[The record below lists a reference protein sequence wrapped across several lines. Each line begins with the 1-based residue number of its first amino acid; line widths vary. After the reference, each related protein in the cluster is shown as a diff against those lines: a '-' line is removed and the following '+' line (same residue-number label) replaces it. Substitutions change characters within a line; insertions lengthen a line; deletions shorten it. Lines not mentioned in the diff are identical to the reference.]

1 MQGSSLWRP
10 TAGLAALRLRA
21 DLCRALR
28 EFFHAR
34 GVLEVETPMLS
45 AAANTDPNIRSF
57 SLDYSGPLAG
67 ANRQRFLRTSPEFPL
82 KRLLCA
88 GVGDCY
94 ELGRVFRDGEAG
106 GRHNPEFTMLEW
118 YRLGF
123 DHHRLMDEVAELLQ
137 AAFALVGRTL
147 AMRRLSY
154 RELFIECLAL
164 DPATAAIAELKLP
177 LQAFGIEASE
187 LQRDDWL
194 DLLLSLCIEPQLDP
208 ATLYLVHDFPPTQ
221 CALARLAGEGVDM
234 HACRFEAYVG
244 GVELANGY
252 WELTDSAEQ
261 RRRFDSDNA
270 RRRLRGDHALPM
282 DLLLLDAIDAGL
294 PDCAGVAMGL
304 DRLLMVLSQA
314 ASIDEVLAFPTARA

>member
-1 MQGSSLWRP
+1 MSADRPWRP
-10 TAGLAALRLRA
+10 SAAPEALRLRA
-21 DLCRALR
+21 RLYRVVR
-28 EFFHAR
+28 EFFSER
-34 GVLEVETPMLS
+34 SVLEVETPILS

-57 SLDYSGPLAG
+57 SLEYSGPLAG
-67 ANRQRFLRTSPEFPL
+67 ASRERFLRTSPEFPL
-82 KRLLCA
+82 KRLLA
-88 GVGDCY
+88 SGLGDCY

-123 DHHRLMDEVAELLQ
+123 DHHRLMDEVAELLHS
-137 AAFALVGRTL
+137 AFALVGRSL
-147 AMRRLSY
+147 ATRRLSY
-154 RELFIECLAL
+154 RALFVENLAL
-164 DPATAAIAELKLP
+164 DPVVASIAELQSP
-177 LQAFGIEASE
+177 LQAFGVEARD

-194 DLLLSLCIEPQLDP
+194 DLLLSLCIEPKLDP

-221 CALARLAGEGVDM
+221 CALARLAGEGEDA

-252 WELTDSAEQ
+252 WELADSAEQ
-261 RRRFDSDNA
+261 HRRFGADNA
-270 RRRLRGDHALPM
+270 RRAVRGERELPM
-282 DLLLLDAIDAGL
+282 DQLLLDAIEAGL

-304 DRLLMVLSQA
+304 DRLLMVLLQA

>member
-1 MQGSSLWRP
+1 MQGRTLWQP
-10 TAGLAALRLRA
+10 TASVTALRLRA
-21 DLCRALR
+21 ELYRRLR

-67 ANRQRFLRTSPEFPL
+67 PSRQRFLRTSPEFPL
-82 KRLLCA
+82 KRLLAA

-123 DHHRLMDEVAELLQ
+123 DHHRLMDEVADLLQ
-137 AAFALVGRTL
+137 SAFALVGRTL
-147 AMRRLSY
+147 VTRRLSY

-164 DPATAAIAELKLP
+164 DPAIASIAELQSP
-177 LQAFGIEASE
+177 LQAFGIEARD

-194 DLLLSLCIEPQLDP
+194 DLLLSLCIEPQLDS
-208 ATLYLVHDFPPTQ
+208 ATLYLVHEFPPTQ
-221 CALARLAGEGVDM
+221 CALARLAGEGVDR

-252 WELTDSAEQ
+252 WELTDSTEQ
-261 RRRFDSDNA
+261 RRRFDRDNT
-270 RRRLRGDHALPM
+270 RRRLRGDRELPM
-282 DLLLLDAIDAGL
+282 DHLLLDAIDAGL

-314 ASIDEVLAFPTARA
+314 VSIDEVLAFPTARA